1 MCIGLFFSSIPF
13 NNQID
18 VLDRPGD
25 TVLVQI
31 PQIKWM
37 ESIDAHLLPSS
48 CSGSIM
54 AVNCDRIEQSDK
66 PIEGLNASNGIYLI
80 PSSAATIGFDV
91 SRVNVAD
98 HKFDVWLFPSL
109 DAANTAVE
117 DNFGSYTCSDPPENT
132 YCEAAYDQTQFLS
145 LIFHV
150 DYLQLRKTKLTVY
163 CHNCLIMWTGPLYYY
178 STS

>member
-1 MCIGLFFSSIPF
+1 
-13 NNQID
+13 
-18 VLDRPGD
+18 
-25 TVLVQI
+25 
-31 PQIKWM
+31 
-37 ESIDAHLLPSS
+37 
-48 CSGSIM
+48 M

-117 DNFGSYTCSDPPENT
+117 DNFGSYDHEQNQNT
-132 YCEAAYDQTQFLS
+132 DEYAAAYYQTQ
-145 LIFHV
+145 
-150 DYLQLRKTKLTVY
+150 
-163 CHNCLIMWTGPLYYY
+163 
-178 STS
+178 

>member
-1 MCIGLFFSSIPF
+1 
-13 NNQID
+13 
-18 VLDRPGD
+18 
-25 TVLVQI
+25 
-31 PQIKWM
+31 
-37 ESIDAHLLPSS
+37 
-48 CSGSIM
+48 M

-117 DNFGSYTCSDPPENT
+117 DNFGSYDLAELP
-132 YCEAAYDQTQFLS
+132 
-145 LIFHV
+145 
-150 DYLQLRKTKLTVY
+150 
-163 CHNCLIMWTGPLYYY
+163 
-178 STS
+178 